1 MSGDRQLEALQALV
15 VGVRLAQSRGCY
27 TLEEAHA
34 LCSSMLVFTDQATD
48 QATDSQEQVTE
59 PQLQKARPKRKTK

>member
-15 VGVRLAQSRGCY
+15 AGIRLAQSRGCY

-48 QATDSQEQVTE
+48 SQEQVTE